1 MLTRKPIFPKVLEV
15 NYQLGEIIGCNVYVV
30 YDQDEWLMIDI
41 GYVDTVEEI
50 IEMIRQLDF
59 PLANC
64 KNLIATHADVDHIQG
79 LAQAKSML
87 RTRVAAHTKA
97 AKSLSSRCFTVANAH
112 AVLASS
118 CALNAL
124 ICNFTGLAK

>member
-1 MLTRKPIFPKVLEV
+1 MLTRKPVFPNVLEV

-41 GYVDTVEEI
+41 GYADTVEEI

-64 KNLIATHADVDHIQG
+64 KNLIATHAE
-79 LAQAKSML
+79 LAE
-87 RTRVAAHTKA
+87 
-97 AKSLSSRCFTVANAH
+97 
-112 AVLASS
+112 
-118 CALNAL
+118 
-124 ICNFTGLAK
+124 IYP